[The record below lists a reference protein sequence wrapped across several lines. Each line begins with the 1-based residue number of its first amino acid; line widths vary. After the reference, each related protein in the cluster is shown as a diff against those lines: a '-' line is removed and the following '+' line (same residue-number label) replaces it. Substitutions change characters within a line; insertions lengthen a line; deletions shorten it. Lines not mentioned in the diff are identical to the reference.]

1 MTTNSEG
8 IMIFKDTLEYL
19 MDDYLT
25 AEQFAELMKL
35 IYQTRWGDGVD
46 EKSIADKEVRL
57 VWKTLKHSVLK
68 SARNARHHS
77 KGKNNS
83 DIQPNDEFEIE
94 ANKTAKQ
101 TIQANPQPIQE
112 NVLKG
117 QEIGKN
123 DRMNHQQLTDHL
135 ANLTETWDKT
145 RRQVS

>member
-1 MTTNSEG
+1 M
-8 IMIFKDTLEYL
+8 
-19 MDDYLT
+19 
-25 AEQFAELMKL
+25 
-35 IYQTRWGDGVD
+35 
-46 EKSIADKEVRL
+46 
-57 VWKTLKHSVLK
+57 LK
-68 SARNARHHS
+68 SARNARHHN
-77 KGKNNS
+77 KGKNNN

-101 TIQANPQPIQE
+101 AIQANPQPIQE
-112 NVLKG
+112 SVSKG

>member
-68 SARNARHHS
+68 SARNARHHN

-94 ANKTAKQ
+94 ANKTTNQ
-101 TIQANPQPIQE
+101 IIQANPQPIKE
-112 NVLKG
+112 SVSKG